1 MLKAIQHA
9 KPYTRITQEE
19 LDIIL
24 HARKTLLFSRYKTWK
39 KPINE
44 SLFDIAM
51 ESYDGAEIC
60 ERVSLYILSIL
71 GKIYGIQNVGLYLD
85 DGLACLQKINGQ
97 ASDKIQK
104 DIIWTFREN
113 FSLKITVISNL
124 KSVDFLNVTFNLC
137 TGKYQRYR
145 KPNGTPLYIYVHSN
159 HPPNTIKALP
169 DNISKRISNIS
180 SHKATFNNAAPFYN
194 DVLPASGY
202 K

>member
-9 KPYTRITQEE
+9 KPYTSITQEE

-24 HARKTLLFSRYKTWK
+24 HARKTLLFSRNKPWK

-104 DIIWTFREN
+104 DIIFPGELTE
-113 FSLKITVISNL
+113 
-124 KSVDFLNVTFNLC
+124 
-137 TGKYQRYR
+137 RYR
-145 KPNGTPLYIYVHSN
+145 L
-159 HPPNTIKALP
+159 
-169 DNISKRISNIS
+169 
-180 SHKATFNNAAPFYN
+180 
-194 DVLPASGY
+194 SGRTSA
-202 K
+202 

>member
-71 GKIYGIQNVGLYLD
+71 GKIYGIQNVGLYLN

-104 DIIWTFREN
+104 DIIFPGELTE
-113 FSLKITVISNL
+113 
-124 KSVDFLNVTFNLC
+124 
-137 TGKYQRYR
+137 RYR
-145 KPNGTPLYIYVHSN
+145 L
-159 HPPNTIKALP
+159 
-169 DNISKRISNIS
+169 
-180 SHKATFNNAAPFYN
+180 
-194 DVLPASGY
+194 SGRTSA
-202 K
+202 

>member
-9 KPYTRITQEE
+9 KPYTSITQEE

-24 HARKTLLFSRYKTWK
+24 HARKTLLFSRNKPWK

-85 DGLACLQKINGQ
+85 DGLMDKLQTKYRKISSFRENL
-97 ASDKIQK
+97 QK
-104 DIIWTFREN
+104 DIDFPGELQLEN
-113 FSLKITVISNL
+113 N
-124 KSVDFLNVTFNLC
+124 
-137 TGKYQRYR
+137 Y
-145 KPNGTPLYIYVHSN
+145 H
-159 HPPNTIKALP
+159 IKFKV
-169 DNISKRISNIS
+169 S
-180 SHKATFNNAAPFYN
+180 
-194 DVLPASGY
+194 
-202 K
+202 

>member
-71 GKIYGIQNVGLYLD
+71 GKMVLRSASVSVCIYYL
-85 DGLACLQKINGQ
+85 
-97 ASDKIQK
+97 
-104 DIIWTFREN
+104 
-113 FSLKITVISNL
+113 
-124 KSVDFLNVTFNLC
+124 FL
-137 TGKYQRYR
+137 GKYME
-145 KPNGTPLYIYVHSN
+145 
-159 HPPNTIKALP
+159 
-169 DNISKRISNIS
+169 SK
-180 SHKATFNNAAPFYN
+180 T
-194 DVLPASGY
+194 
-202 K
+202 